1 MTADID
7 EDAMEPEEGEM
18 GGEEAEEVEEE
29 KPKKKVNKKKLAA
42 MAGLGVLALIIVGGG
57 AAFMLGFLDSM
68 LGIEREK
75 TSAEIQLGAPVR
87 VELPQIKADLK
98 TGRCRAPFLRAI
110 VVVQLDSKDQDKL
123 EDKKTEVIDPIIT
136 HLRDQERQDL
146 TGKAGSDQ
154 LRFDLVNILN
164 NVLAPTHVH
173 GILFKEFLLQ

>member
-1 MTADID
+1 
-7 EDAMEPEEGEM
+7 
-18 GGEEAEEVEEE
+18 
-29 KPKKKVNKKKLAA
+29 

-87 VELPQIKADLK
+87 VKLPQIKADLK

-123 EDKKTEVIDPIIT
+123 EDKKPKS
-136 HLRDQERQDL
+136 L
-146 TGKAGSDQ
+146 TPSSLISAT
-154 LRFDLVNILN
+154 RN
-164 NVLAPTHVH
+164 ART
-173 GILFKEFLLQ
+173 